1 MRVVREG
8 VVKLYD
14 ADVPPDVAGDVG
26 LLGRVPAVAHPA
38 PLSA

>member
-14 ADVPPDVAGDVG
+14 VDILFWMFSAMLASSA
-26 LLGRVPAVAHPA
+26 LLVSWHHERNG
-38 PLSA
+38 